1 VLGSLPNR
9 VLLKRYLEAQ
19 LEETSMEYTRSGKKR
34 LEGEVAKL
42 SEQLYYLRGAEVTRT
57 ISYGSELETP
67 TDNSSSGSA
76 DSESSSDLAD
86 VISLFK
92 TCANKTDVLRVKSKV
107 TGLNQTVYNNKYED
121 SLSASNS
128 KSRDSGKEGSKSVES
143 TN

>member
-1 VLGSLPNR
+1 
-9 VLLKRYLEAQ
+9 
-19 LEETSMEYTRSGKKR
+19 M
-34 LEGEVAKL
+34 
-42 SEQLYYLRGAEVTRT
+42 TRT